1 MIGSLAKLMEELPI
15 TMIKDELDE
24 ALSRGPVVIISP
36 TGSGKSTQVPRWCR
50 ARGRVLVVEPRRV
63 ACRSLAL
70 RVAELEGAQ
79 LGRSVGYS
87 VRDEHRANRDTEI
100 LFATTGVVIRM
111 MSERGGGRLDEFATV
126 ILDEFHERSLD
137 IDLLLALLAEHQ
149 TSRQGLAVMSATLDG
164 VHVAEHLGGVLLE
177 AAGRLFPVECRYLPG
192 DALLPDLR
200 GLEVRLLAAL
210 METRDV
216 EGDILVF
223 LPGKAEIASAAQAI
237 RQSEHD
243 VAVLP
248 LHGGL
253 SLDEQTRV
261 FRPDPEGR
269 RKVILST
276 NVAETS
282 VTVPGV
288 GVVIDSGQVRRTT
301 FLRGRGY
308 LTLKAIALDSAE
320 QRAGRAGRTGPG
332 LCIRLWSEAALLENS
347 TPPEVHRE
355 ALTSLVLAAAAC
367 GARPEDIPFLDSP
380 KDYAIDAARGD
391 LLGLGALDNEGML
404 TERGR
409 QIFGLPVDPALGRL
423 LIEAQNSDGLSDVID
438 LVAALSVGRR
448 LFIAPLDVDDEEE
461 DDPRAAGCDAT
472 ACIRALREKGRRR
485 WARKLNGH
493 VLGEARQV
501 SVRLRRAFDLPP
513 HDPRSA
519 TPVDPI
525 RLARTAIAADPRCAH
540 IARERRGRVAWSN
553 GGTELELARES
564 AVDARKT
571 PAIAVLESRA
581 VGAGSSAR
589 RKAKVI
595 ATCAIPLELRWLV
608 DAGLGHD
615 RLGSTALKDGAI
627 VATIERVYARRV
639 LDVREEVPTG
649 ELARTALRDL
659 FLKGTVFAESLA
671 PAGDRLEAI
680 GLLGRLMNAGRTDD
694 LVQWYGEELA
704 EVLRSVRHLTLETWA
719 LERLEALGVETGDD
733 LALLAADDLLPPIL
747 PEPVT
752 AWLDRSFPRHLSFGD
767 ALYDIEYDLDGNEV
781 TLRKTQGSRQEPP
794 PLSYLPSFPG
804 FRIVLRDRSRVF
816 VLRG

>member
-1 MIGSLAKLMEELPI
+1 MDELPI
-15 TMIKDELDE
+15 IAIKDELDE
-24 ALSRGPVVIISP
+24 TLSRGPVVITSP

-50 ARGRVLVVEPRRV
+50 QRGPVLVVEPRRV
-63 ACRSLAL
+63 ACRSLAV
-70 RVAELEGAQ
+70 RVAELEGVQ
-79 LGRSVGYS
+79 LGGRVGYS
-87 VRDEHRANRDTEI
+87 VRDEHRATRETEI

-111 MSERGGGRLDEFATV
+111 MAGRRGGRLDEFATV

-137 IDLLLALLAEHQ
+137 VDLLLALLAE
-149 TSRQGLAVMSATLDG
+149 RREAPQGLVVMSATLDG
-164 VHVAEHLGGVLLE
+164 DRLAEHLGGTLLRAE
-177 AAGRLFPVECRYLPG
+177 GRLYPVECRYMPG
-192 DALLPDLR
+192 DVLLPDLR
-200 GLEVRLLAAL
+200 GLDARLLDAL
-210 METRDV
+210 VQAGDV
-216 EGDILVF
+216 EGDVLVF
-223 LPGKAEIASAAQAI
+223 LPGKGEIASAGQAI
-237 RQSEHD
+237 RQHRND

-288 GVVIDSGQVRRTT
+288 GVVIDSGQARRTT
-301 FLRGRGY
+301 YHHGRGY
-308 LTLKAIALDSAE
+308 LTLKSIALDSVE

-332 LCIRLWSEAALLENS
+332 LCIRLWSEAALLDSS

-367 GARPEDIPFLDSP
+367 GARPENIPFFDQP
-380 KDYAIDAARGD
+380 KDYAVDAARSD
-391 LLGLGALDNEGML
+391 LVSLGALDGDGML
-404 TERGR
+404 TDRGR

-423 LIEAQNSDGLSDVID
+423 LIEAQNSGGLPDVID
-438 LVAALSVGRR
+438 LVSVLSVGRR
-448 LFIAPLDVDDEEE
+448 LFVAPLHVDDEED

-472 ACIRALREKGRRR
+472 ASIRALREKGHSR

-493 VLGEARQV
+493 VLGEARRV
-501 SVRLRRAFDLPP
+501 STRLRRAFDLPP
-513 HDPRSA
+513 HDLGSA
-519 TPVDPI
+519 TPVDRT

-553 GGTELELARES
+553 GGTELQLARES
-564 AVDARKT
+564 AVDARKNA
-571 PAIAVLESRA
+571 PVAIAVLESRA
-581 VGAGSSAR
+581 IGGAGSRR
-589 RKAKVI
+589 RKTALI

-615 RLGSTALKDGAI
+615 RLGGTSLKDGAI

-639 LDVREEVPTG
+639 LEVREEVPTG

-659 FLKGTVFAESLA
+659 FLRGTVFAESLA
-671 PAGDRLEAI
+671 PTRDRFEAI

-694 LVQWYGEELA
+694 LIQWYGEELA
-704 EVLRSVRHLTLETWA
+704 EVLRSVGHLTLETWV
-719 LERLEALGVETGDD
+719 LERLEALGVESGDD
-733 LALLAADDLLPPIL
+733 IALLAADDLLPPTL
-747 PEPVT
+747 PEPVST
-752 AWLDRSFPRHLSFGD
+752 WLDRSFPRHLSFGD
-767 ALYDIEYDLDGNEV
+767 ALYDIEYDLNKNEV
-781 TLRKTQGSRQEPP
+781 TLRKTQGSRQDPP

-804 FRIVLRDRSRVF
+804 FRVVLRDRSRVF
-816 VLRG
+816 LLRGG